1 MNAVQN
7 LCSLIIYLFQGRSG
21 KSWLIIYVI
30 VWISHFMNK
39 SYASQCQKESS
50 RCFLLEILRLVGG
63 NLFKESLMNPHKFTI
78 PLTGNE
84 SELAEDSWNVFH
96 HLHLLMQLANLIWSA
111 REVNLNFAPRQVMSL
126 RHYAECINQ
135 FASGW
140 ILLGTFFH

>member
-111 REVNLNFAPRQVMSL
+111 REVNLNSASRQAMSL